1 MQNDA
6 IDYLKIFTSLTIFKA
21 FCSGVHRYKVN
32 QMASSHYETESTLA
46 VLMKIQMQ
54 FNFLLL
60 HSTLFFKQW
69 DNVSEM
75 GQFNLFLMMSTSLFA
90 MTLLLTDYRWLLKI
104 YRYENHI
111 LREDYPIFEFLGIQI
126 FMMFGCA
133 LLITIQWFTIPILSD
148 LMHQLLCIY
157 KIPQII
163 KCHQNNQMPN
173 ITYFC
178 FLEDY
183 CILIFF
189 SYYRGCP
196 SNIFKLQENL
206 GICISVTV
214 FICIQQ
220 CILLYQFHIKPQLY
234 YNKSQVKDFA
244 KQIREQNIYSTFDD
258 LVMNTNVE
266 CAICL
271 QGIEITNSSQI
282 QLDSQDS
289 IVLTLCS
296 HKFHE
301 SCLISWLQ
309 VKKQCPV
316 CRHQF

>member
-6 IDYLKIFTSLTIFKA
+6 IDYLKIFTSLTILKA
-21 FCSGVHRYKVN
+21 FCSSVHHYKIN
-32 QMASSHYETESTLA
+32 QMPSSHYETESTLTT
-46 VLMKIQMQ
+46 LMKIQMQ

-60 HSTLFFKQW
+60 HSTLLFKHLE
-69 DNVSEM
+69 NVQEIS
-75 GQFNLFLMMSTSLFA
+75 QFNLFLLISICLFV
-90 MTLLLTDYRWLLKI
+90 MTLLLTDYRWLMKI

-111 LREDYPIFEFLGIQI
+111 LREDYPIIEFLGIQI

-148 LMHQLLCIY
+148 LMYLLLCIY

-183 CILIFF
+183 CIFIFF

-196 SNIFKLQENL
+196 INIFKLQTNF
-206 GICISVTV
+206 GICISVAIL
-214 FICIQQ
+214 ICIQQ
-220 CILLYQFHIKPQLY
+220 CILLYQYYIKPQLY
-234 YNKSQVKDFA
+234 NNKSQVEDFI

-258 LVMNTNVE
+258 LVINSNLE

-271 QGIEITNSSQI
+271 QGILHNQFFINLIRSLRSNSFN
-282 QLDSQDS
+282 L
-289 IVLTLCS
+289 L
-296 HKFHE
+296 FP
-301 SCLISWLQ
+301 Q
-309 VKKQCPV
+309 VS
-316 CRHQF
+316 

>member
-6 IDYLKIFTSLTIFKA
+6 IDYLTIFTSLTIFKA

-32 QMASSHYETESTLA
+32 QMPTSHYETESTLA
-46 VLMKIQMQ
+46 TLMKIQMQ

-60 HSTLFFKQW
+60 HCTLFFKHL
-69 DNVSEM
+69 DNVQEI
-75 GQFNLFLMMSTSLFA
+75 GKFNLFLLISTCLYA
-90 MTLLLTDYRWLLKI
+90 LTLMLTDYRWLLKI

-111 LREDYPIFEFLGIQI
+111 LREDYPIVEFLGIQV

-148 LMHQLLCIY
+148 LMYQLLCIY

-163 KCHQNNQMPN
+163 KCHQHNQMPN

-196 SNIFKLQENL
+196 INIFKLQDNL
-206 GICISVTV
+206 GICISVAI

-220 CILLYQFHIKPQLY
+220 CILLYQFHVKPQLY
-234 YNKSQVKDFA
+234 QTKSQVEEFTNE
-244 KQIREQNIYSTFDD
+244 IREQNIYSNFDD
-258 LVMNTNVE
+258 LGTNNNLE

-271 QGIEITNSSQI
+271 QGIEITNPLQI
-282 QLDSQDS
+282 QLNPEDP
-289 IVLTLCS
+289 IVLTRCS

-301 SCLISWLQ
+301 SCLIVWLK